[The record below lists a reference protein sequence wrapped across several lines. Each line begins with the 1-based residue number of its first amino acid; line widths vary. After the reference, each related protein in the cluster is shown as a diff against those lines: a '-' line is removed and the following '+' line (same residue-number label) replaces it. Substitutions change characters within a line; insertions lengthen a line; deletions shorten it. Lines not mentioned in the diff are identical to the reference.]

1 MTHQQET
8 PMTKRTKAP
17 HKPSPMEYG
26 LYFSVAF
33 LAFLP
38 AAAVKQV
45 LPAGRDVMGKR
56 EKRRGV
62 FGEAKAMAAGVLPFV
77 FMH

>member
-1 MTHQQET
+1 
-8 PMTKRTKAP
+8 MTKRTKAP

-38 AAAVKQV
+38 AATVKQF
-45 LPAGRDVMGKR
+45 LPTSRDVMGRR

-62 FGEAKAMAAGVLPFV
+62 IGEAKAMAAGVLPFV

>member
-1 MTHQQET
+1 MNRQLEAD
-8 PMTKRTKAP
+8 MTKRTKAP
-17 HKPSPMEYG
+17 HKPRPAEYG

-45 LPAGRDVMGKR
+45 LPASRDVMGRR